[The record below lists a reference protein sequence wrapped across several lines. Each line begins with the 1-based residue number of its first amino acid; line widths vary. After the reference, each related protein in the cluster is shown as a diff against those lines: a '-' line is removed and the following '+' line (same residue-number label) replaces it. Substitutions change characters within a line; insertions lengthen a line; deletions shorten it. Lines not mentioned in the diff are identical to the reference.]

1 MGVIMQELK
10 LSARR
15 LARTPGTSLIAAV
28 ALGIGI
34 GASSAIFSL
43 LDAVVL
49 QPLPYPDPGRL
60 VAVLAA
66 SPDQG
71 LEPSPVSVSKFTA
84 LARDGRA
91 FSGVAAWHED
101 SFGLAAA
108 GEPEQLQGARVSEG
122 FFRVLGVQPELGR
135 GFTAAEQRPGGGD
148 VALLGEGFWRRRFG
162 SDPGVVGR
170 GVRLNGRAYTIVGV
184 LPGILRVPFE
194 HTDVWVPRIDEPSFL
209 SRRSVDLGAGYLNVV
224 ARLAPGSSLAAA
236 RADAGRVGRTYAGQ
250 LPGQLDARFQLVIE
264 PLAERLVG
272 PLRGLFLTLLGAVGC
287 VLLIACADV
296 ANLLLAQGLARRRE
310 MALRAALGAGHGRIL
325 RGVLL
330 EGLLLSLAGG
340 VMGVATAAWG
350 LRLLVAANPAQ
361 LPRMDQVGVNVR
373 VLAFAL
379 TVAVVAGL
387 LASLIPALRTLS
399 TRAREAL
406 AESGR
411 AATTGRRG
419 LRGQGLLVTAEVA
432 LALLLLILSGLMLQS
447 LRRLTRVDP
456 GFRPEGL
463 VSASIV
469 LPAGKYPGPEERRV
483 FSEALLARARALPGV
498 VAAALVD
505 YLPTLGAPQTPLS
518 VEGQPALPLDRQP
531 LVLRGIASPGL
542 FRTLGTPLLAGRD
555 FDPALSSQAPLE
567 AIVNDALRRRLFGGA
582 SPLGK
587 HLLLGG
593 HLFQAVVVGV
603 AGDVRQQGLT
613 VAAEPMFYLCNRQVG
628 AGLSP
633 PPFFELM
640 VRTTLPAGKVAGAL
654 RAAVR
659 DLDPE
664 QPVAEVRPVEEVIA
678 QQLARQR
685 LAAWTIGCFSAVALL
700 LCLLGIYGVIAHS
713 VSLRRK
719 EIGVRL
725 ALGAGPGQVLR
736 EVMRQGASW
745 IAVGIAAGLG
755 LALMVGRGLA
765 SQLYEVSPT
774 DPAQLL
780 GATLLLGGVALLA
793 CFLPARRASHTEPAG
808 ALRLE

>member
-1 MGVIMQELK
+1 MQELK

-15 LARTPGTSLIAAV
+15 LARTPGISLMAAV

-71 LEPSPVSVSKFTA
+71 PEPPEVSVSKFAA

-101 SFGLAAA
+101 SFSLAGA
-108 GEPEQLQGARVSEG
+108 GEPEQLPGARVSAEL
-122 FFRVLGVQPELGR
+122 FRVLGVQPVLGR
-135 GFTAAEQRPGGGD
+135 GFTAAEQRTGGGD
-148 VALLGEGFWRRRFG
+148 VALLGEGIWRRRFG
-162 SDPGVVGR
+162 GDPGVVGR
-170 GVRLNGRAYTIVGV
+170 GLRLNGRAYTIVGV
-184 LPGILRVPFE
+184 LPGVLRVPFE

-209 SRRSVDLGAGYLNVV
+209 TRRAVDLGSGYLNVV
-224 ARLAPGSSLAAA
+224 ARLAPGSSLDAA
-236 RADAGRVGRTYAGQ
+236 RADAGRVARAYADQ
-250 LPGQLDARFQLVIE
+250 LPGQVDARSQLAIE

-310 MALRAALGAGHGRIL
+310 MALKTALGAGHGRIL
-325 RGVLL
+325 WGVLL

-340 VMGVATAAWG
+340 AIGVATAAWG
-350 LRLLVAANPAQ
+350 LRLLVATNPAQ
-361 LPRMDQVGVNVR
+361 LPRMEQVGVNGR

-379 TVAVVAGL
+379 AVAVLAGL
-387 LASLIPALRTLS
+387 LASLAPALRTLR

-411 AATTGRRG
+411 AATAGRRG

-447 LRRLTRVDP
+447 LGRLTRVDP

-469 LPAGKYPGPEERRV
+469 LPAGKYPGVEERRV
-483 FSEALLARARALPGV
+483 FGEALLARARALPGV
-498 VAAALVD
+498 AAAALVD
-505 YLPTLGAPQTPLS
+505 YLPTLGAPHTPLS
-518 VEGQPALPLDRQP
+518 IEGQPALPFDRQP

-555 FDPALSSQAPLE
+555 FDPNLTPQAPLE
-567 AIVNDALRRRLFGGA
+567 AVVNDALRRRFFNGA
-582 SPLGK
+582 SPLGQR
-587 HLLLGG
+587 LLMGG
-593 HLFQAVVVGV
+593 HRVQVVGV
-603 AGDVRQQGLT
+603 VGDVRQQGLAA
-613 VAAEPMFYLCNRQVG
+613 AAEPMFYLCNRQVG
-628 AGLSP
+628 AELSP

-659 DLDPE
+659 NLDPE
-664 QPVAEVRPVEEVIA
+664 QPVAEVRPVEEVIG

-700 LCLLGIYGVIAHS
+700 LCLLGIYGVVSHS

-725 ALGAGPGQVLR
+725 ALGARPGQVLR
-736 EVMRQGASW
+736 EVMRQGARW

-755 LALMVGRGLA
+755 LAVLLGRALA

-774 DPAQLL
+774 DPAQLV

-793 CFLPARRASHTEPAG
+793 CFLPARRAARTEPAR
-808 ALRLE
+808 ALRVE